1 MVWFMVSKHLV
12 GLCQQPNTFG
22 CISETF
28 SRYINLWI
36 VFIPG
41 QNLSPT
47 ELQYSDGFTQL
58 ATHLLLEVNCDTG
71 DVTL

>member
-1 MVWFMVSKHLV
+1 MKQHGD
-12 GLCQQPNTFG
+12 GL
-22 CISETF
+22 I
-28 SRYINLWI
+28 Y
-36 VFIPG
+36 G

-47 ELQYSDGFTQL
+47 ELQYSDGFAQL